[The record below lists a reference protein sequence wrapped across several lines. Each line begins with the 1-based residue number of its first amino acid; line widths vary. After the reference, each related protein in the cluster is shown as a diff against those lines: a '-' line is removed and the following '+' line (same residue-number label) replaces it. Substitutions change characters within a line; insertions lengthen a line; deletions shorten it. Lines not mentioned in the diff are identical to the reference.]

1 MLHQLDWLAA
11 LEIQY
16 DASTFDTDPFEPQP
30 DGVGTIFPFWKE
42 CANGRGYVELP
53 YTLPQDSSLFILF
66 AERTPEIWLK
76 KLDWIAAHGGMAL
89 VNVHPDYTRMEG
101 GAAGYRTFPVEI
113 YSRLLQHVRE
123 KHGQSVWHALP
134 KEVAAWYARTD
145 AAKRN
150 QSSSPAL
157 RAVAPVRSAH
167 KPSLSPGRVA
177 VVLYSYYLIDPR
189 PRRETEALVKA
200 GMEAD
205 VICLRR
211 DNSEPAFEVVN
222 GVNIHRVSLS
232 RRRHGQFNYVLRYGF
247 FFLCAFWR
255 LTVWSLRRKFTLAH
269 VHNMPDFLVFT
280 ALVPRLRGAK
290 VILDMHDPMP
300 ELFQSI
306 YGLAKETFGVRLLRR
321 IEKESFAFADLVLT
335 PNIAFKEVFVAR
347 GAPPEKIEIVMNSP
361 QEDIFDPKK
370 FPPGGQ
376 NTGAA
381 RSFSLMYHGLLV
393 ERHGL
398 DLAVQAA
405 AQLRARIP
413 GLKLYFYG
421 EQTDCMEKIIGLV
434 RELGLEKVVE
444 YGGFKSQQ
452 EIAQIIST
460 IDLGVIPNRLN
471 QFTSINFPTR
481 IFEYLAMNK
490 PVLMPRTKGVRD
502 YFAEDE
508 ILYFE
513 ADKTEDLARMIA
525 WAYEHPAELRGVMEK
540 GRKVFDRHRWAME
553 GARFTGLVNN
563 MVGTKA

>member
-1 MLHQLDWLAA
+1 MGRRWFPGRFHAAQLDWLAD

-53 YTLPQDSSLFILF
+53 YTLAAGLAPFLLLRRAHPGTSGCGSSIGLP
-66 AERTPEIWLK
+66 T
-76 KLDWIAAHGGMAL
+76 HGGMAL

-335 PNIAFKEVFVAR
+335 PNIAFKEVFVA
-347 GAPPEKIEIVMNSP
+347 
-361 QEDIFDPKK
+361 
-370 FPPGGQ
+370 
-376 NTGAA
+376 A
-381 RSFSLMYHGLLV
+381 R
-393 ERHGL
+393 R
-398 DLAVQAA
+398 
-405 AQLRARIP
+405 
-413 GLKLYFYG
+413 
-421 EQTDCMEKIIGLV
+421 
-434 RELGLEKVVE
+434 
-444 YGGFKSQQ
+444 
-452 EIAQIIST
+452 
-460 IDLGVIPNRLN
+460 
-471 QFTSINFPTR
+471 
-481 IFEYLAMNK
+481 
-490 PVLMPRTKGVRD
+490 
-502 YFAEDE
+502 
-508 ILYFE
+508 
-513 ADKTEDLARMIA
+513 
-525 WAYEHPAELRGVMEK
+525 PA
-540 GRKVFDRHRWAME
+540 
-553 GARFTGLVNN
+553 
-563 MVGTKA
+563 